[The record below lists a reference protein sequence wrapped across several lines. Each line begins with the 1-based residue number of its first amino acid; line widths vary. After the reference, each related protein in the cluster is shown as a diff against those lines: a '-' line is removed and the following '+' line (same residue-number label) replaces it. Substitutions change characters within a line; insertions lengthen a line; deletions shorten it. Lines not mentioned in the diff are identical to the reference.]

1 MHLEMNQ
8 KYLCIDNYLQINQI
22 NHDLIELMEIII
34 EGSNLKIV
42 SLTPNEAIISG
53 TIRKI
58 TIKED

>member
-8 KYLCIDNYLQINQI
+8 KYICIDNYLQINQI
-22 NHDLIELMEIII
+22 NHDLIELTKFII
-34 EGSNLKIV
+34 EGSNLKII

-53 TIRKI
+53 AFHKI

>member
-8 KYLCIDNYLQINQI
+8 KYIRVDNYLQINKI
-22 NHDLIELMEIII
+22 NHDLIELMNFIIV
-34 EGSNLKIV
+34 GSNLKIV

-58 TIKED
+58 TIKG

>member
-8 KYLCIDNYLQINQI
+8 KYIRVDNYLQINQI
-22 NHDLIELMEIII
+22 NHDLIELMNFIIV
-34 EGSNLKIV
+34 GSNLKIV

-58 TIKED
+58 TIKG

>member
-8 KYLCIDNYLQINQI
+8 KYIRVDNYLQINQI
-22 NHDLIELMEIII
+22 SHDLIELMNFIIV
-34 EGSNLKIV
+34 GSNLKIV

-58 TIKED
+58 TIKG